1 MKEEPTIEKAEKVL
15 KYLGTNE
22 EIIRDYELREKAVHD
37 EITRITGAHQEG
49 LEEGIKEGIKEGIEK
64 GRQEEKL
71 ETARNMLVECI
82 DIELIEKFTG
92 LSKETIGLI
101 RKK

>member
-1 MKEEPTIEKAEKVL
+1 MVKKEEPAIEKADKVL
-15 KYLGTNE
+15 KYLATNE
-22 EIIRDYELREKAVHD
+22 EILRDYELREKAVHD

-49 LEEGIKEGIKEGIEK
+49 LEEGIKEGIEK

-71 ETARNMLVECI
+71 ETARNMLVEGI